1 MTARRLFLAGVVAV
15 LALAGCAGSTAPSD
29 AGADPGDPLDVV
41 MADPGPRDPGPPDVP
56 SDPGVAEEAA
66 ADESGAEGVDDPGP
80 TDPGTDPGPEFAG
93 KVELAPYTMEFGYV
107 QAGANARRP
116 LQVRNLGPG
125 ELRVDRFRVTGSA
138 DYAPELGFGP
148 ITVGAA
154 REWPIDPPR
163 ILAANETWSV
173 TIVFAPT
180 VDADGLAEIEVL
192 TSDPTRTGNPPKA
205 FLRGN
210 LQRTCARWVP
220 DTLEFGSVAV
230 GESVSHRVTLQSC
243 GGLDLVVRDISLE
256 PSWVAAGASLDFA
269 LFPDQQ
275 APTAAAPVTIPAG
288 GLQLRVVWAP
298 TVLPS
303 GLGEPVSGNLVVLGN
318 QFPGATFLPLAGTL
332 LAGRCAVPKIRA
344 FENATVPACTV
355 LSASGAESTSFFA
368 PVNTFTW
375 AVDQPAGNDGAPV
388 PDGARPGV
396 ALFAGVPG
404 TYTFRLQVQD
414 AQGHPS
420 CGEDTRSVTVT
431 QRLAAAVALTW
442 RRADGAPLQSGAGPD
457 LDLHF
462 LNCSSADQNG
472 GCDSYWYDTYDD
484 CYYGNPTPDVGNT
497 WYLNGGVSLVSQSQ
511 DGMLP
516 EAVVLQNLLAN
527 CPKGRRFRFG
537 VIHSGVAGTGDAIA
551 TLKTYASG
559 LALHSREVTLK
570 PGDLWDAGIFT
581 CGDNTVLSSVTEIA
595 GPRIV
600 PNFGL

>member
-1 MTARRLFLAGVVAV
+1 M

-29 AGADPGDPLDVV
+29 AGTDPGDPLDVV
-41 MADPGPRDPGPPDVP
+41 MADPGLHDPGPPDVP
-56 SDPGVAEEAA
+56 SDPGVPDDAA
-66 ADESGAEGVDDPGP
+66 AGESGGEGVDDPGP
-80 TDPGTDPGPEFAG
+80 TDPGTDPGSGPAG

-107 QAGANARRP
+107 QAGGNSKRP

-125 ELRVDRFRVTGSA
+125 ELRVDRFRVIGSV
-138 DYAPELGFGP
+138 DYAPDLGFGP
-148 ITVGAA
+148 TTVGAA

-180 VDADGLAEIEVL
+180 VDADNLAEIEVL
-192 TSDPTRTGNPPKA
+192 TSDPTRTNNPPKA

-210 LQRTCARWVP
+210 LLRTCARWVP
-220 DTLEFGSVAV
+220 DTLNFGSVAV
-230 GESVSHRVTLQSC
+230 GESVSSRVTLQSC
-243 GGLDLVVRDISLE
+243 GGLDLVVRDISLD

-303 GLGEPVSGNLVVLGN
+303 GLGEPVTGNLVVLGN

-344 FENATVPACTV
+344 FDNPTVPACSV
-355 LSASGAESTSFFA
+355 LSASGALSTSFFA

-375 AVDQPAGNDGAPV
+375 AVDQPDGHNGVLV
-388 PDGARPGV
+388 PDGAHPGV

-414 AQGHPS
+414 DLGHLS

-431 QRLAAAVALTW
+431 QRLAAAVVLTW
-442 RRADGAPLQSGAGPD
+442 RRADGTPIQSGAGPD
-457 LDLHF
+457 LDLH
-462 LNCSSADQNG
+462 LLHPAAPAGDG
-472 GCDSYWYDTYDD
+472 GWYDTWYD
-484 CYYGNPTPDVGNT
+484 CYWLNPQPDKENL
-497 WYLNGGVSLVSQSQ
+497 WQMSGGVTLVSQSL

-516 EAVVLQNLLAN
+516 EAVVLDLTR
-527 CPKGRRFRFG
+527 CVKGRTFRFG
-537 VIHSGVAGTGDAIA
+537 VLYPAVDGASDAVA

-559 LALHSREVTLK
+559 TALTSREVTLR
-570 PGDLWDAGIFT
+570 PGDLWDAGTFT
-581 CGDNTVLSSVTEIA
+581 CGDNTVLSSATEVLLN
-595 GPRIV
+595 GSPRIV
-600 PNFGL
+600 PDFLPR